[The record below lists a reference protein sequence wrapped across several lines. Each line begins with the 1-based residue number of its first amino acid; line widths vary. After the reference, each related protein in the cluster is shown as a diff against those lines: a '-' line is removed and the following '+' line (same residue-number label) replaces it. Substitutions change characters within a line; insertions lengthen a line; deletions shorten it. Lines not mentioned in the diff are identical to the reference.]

1 MEFLTIYPGWI
12 IAWSIVG
19 GLLAIIALTY
29 AFALIADWRVRRH
42 NREREK
48 IYLKA
53 LEEYEA
59 KRRDVDEWH
68 SRVRGIPTHERPP
81 KPSYPEHP
89 IKTELKYEV
98 DWGGG
103 WHAAVVIVGAI
114 ALIAAGVQSLMMIPY
129 DSKYWSWY
137 TITGEVTDISTPV
150 VQLDEDTA
158 LIPQYY
164 IQVEGFNEPIF
175 MNDPRIE
182 AYEGET
188 VSLLCG
194 VEWRSFGEAKDRWSC
209 NIRETN

>member
-19 GLLAIIALTY
+19 GLLALIALIY
-29 AFALIADWRVRRH
+29 AFALIVDWRARRH
-42 NREREK
+42 NRERRK
-48 IYLKA
+48 IYLAEMK
-53 LEEYEA
+53 EYEA
-59 KRRDVDEWH
+59 KKRDVDEWFT
-68 SRVRGIPTHERPP
+68 RARMIPSHERPA
-81 KPSYPEHP
+81 KPEYPVHP
-89 IKTELKYEV
+89 HESGLKYGV

-103 WHAAVVIVGAI
+103 WHFAVIVVGI
-114 ALIAAGVQSLMMIPY
+114 LALIAAGIQATMMIPY

-164 IQVEGFNEPIF
+164 IQVEGFDDPIF

-182 AYEGET
+182 NYEGET

-194 VEWRSFGEAKDRWSC
+194 VEWRSFGEAKDRWGCS
-209 NIRETN
+209 IRETK

>member
-12 IAWSIVG
+12 IGWSIVG
-19 GLLAIIALTY
+19 GLLAVIAAIY
-29 AFALIADWRVRRH
+29 ALALIVDWRARNH
-42 NREREK
+42 NRKREAVYQQAVK
-48 IYLKA
+48 Q
-53 LEEYEA
+53 YEQDTDRI
-59 KRRDVDEWH
+59 RRQDIKH
-68 SRVRGIPTHERPP
+68 SHLPPYKRPP
-81 KPSYPEHP
+81 LPDFPEYPRREGM
-89 IKTELKYEV
+89 KLEV

-103 WHAAVVIVGAI
+103 WHFAVVVVGVFTV
-114 ALIAAGVQSLMMIPY
+114 IAAIVQALMMIPY

-150 VQLDEDTA
+150 VQLDGNDA

-164 IQVEGFNEPIF
+164 IRVEGFDEPIF

-194 VEWRSFGEAKDRWSC
+194 VEWRSFGEAKDRWGCS
-209 NIRETN
+209 IRETN